1 MSSKMN
7 GNTDLAIPA
16 FLKGSAKTK
25 PTPAK
30 PTPAKPS
37 AVKPTPATKPTKAP
51 TTKPLSAKGQ
61 AQLRGG
67 VKVTDKVAAPAKPAP
82 AAKPAKP
89 AKPVGEL
96 LKAVKAHA
104 KHFAHKNGW
113 DLLLLWSDADLSKE
127 LAGLT
132 SKSAAVAK
140 MRKVAQGL
148 NKQRPKDQPAPARA

>member
-1 MSSKMN
+1 MTSKMN
-7 GNTDLAIPA
+7 GNKDGMDIPA
-16 FLKGSAKTK
+16 ALRREKGETSKLPAKPAPAPVTK
-25 PTPAK
+25 PTP
-30 PTPAKPS
+30 
-37 AVKPTPATKPTKAP
+37 KA
-51 TTKPLSAKGQ
+51 PLSAKGAAQ
-61 AQLRGG
+61 ARAG
-67 VKVTDKVAAPAKPAP
+67 VKITDKVKPAKAAAPAKPAP
-82 AAKPAKP
+82 AAKPAKPATP

-113 DLLLLWSDADLSKE
+113 DLLLKWSDADLSKE

-148 NKQRPKDQPAPARA
+148 NKARPKDQPAPARA

>member
-30 PTPAKPS
+30 PS
-37 AVKPTPATKPTKAP
+37 AVKPTPAKPVP
-51 TTKPLSAKGQ
+51 T
-61 AQLRGG
+61 
-67 VKVTDKVAAPAKPAP
+67 
-82 AAKPAKP
+82 KP

-148 NKQRPKDQPAPARA
+148 NKARPKDQPAPARA